1 MFSWKV
7 LVDSLVTLRDN
18 FLLYRQTDDNS
29 NNNKHLSKT
38 NLKIF
43 VQSNRYHSFLL
54 SKAEIDYFKDIV
66 NFCRQN
72 NIELKVFI
80 SPVHAVQSEM
90 IYRLGLSSDFIQTK
104 MGVTSSYRTLYW

>member
-7 LVDSLVTLRDN
+7 LVDSLVTLRDK
-18 FLLYRQTDDNS
+18 FLLYRQTDDNL

-38 NLKIF
+38 NFKFF

-80 SPVHAVQSEM
+80 SLHAVQSEM